1 MEKKEEG
8 KSILVGKLV
17 YTKASWY
24 RKEHCE
30 YEEKDDVGG
39 AERGMNIVK
48 NIIQEVCNC
57 QSMHS
62 ADNIKAFVFLQ
73 RDEMLSRCFK

>member
-1 MEKKEEG
+1 
-8 KSILVGKLV
+8 
-17 YTKASWY
+17 
-24 RKEHCE
+24 
-30 YEEKDDVGG
+30 
-39 AERGMNIVK
+39 MNIIK